1 MNSAFFKLSCIACA
15 CLLVGCADGSFKVN
29 NFDIG
34 KSVSALKN
42 ANEASKELN
51 QEQEIQL
58 GQGIASNLFGMAP
71 LVADHEV
78 QRYINHV
85 GRWLS
90 LHTERPDLPWTFAVI
105 DSDACNAFA
114 APGGYIVI
122 TKGLLLRM
130 NNEADLAGV
139 LAHEIVH
146 VLKKHHLNALRK
158 SSAMSAANDLLEVGL
173 AQKRLN
179 SNWAKL
185 ATAGTELYTRGL
197 DKDDEYEADQM
208 AIVIAAR
215 AGYDP
220 YGLPAVLQSLQSMDT
235 HDPGMGLFL
244 KTHPKL
250 EDRLSQL
257 DVLMNTGFERFD
269 DAPNGQARF
278 QKMLGRILFSQNKN
292 ASAK

>member
-1 MNSAFFKLSCIACA
+1 MKSLFFKLSCISLAT
-15 CLLVGCADGSFKVN
+15 LLLGCADGSLKIN
-29 NFDIG
+29 NFDLG
-34 KSVSALKN
+34 KSISALKN
-42 ANEASKELN
+42 ANEASKELT

-58 GQGIASNLFGMAP
+58 GQSIVSNLLGVSP
-71 LVADHEV
+71 LIADQEV
-78 QRYINHV
+78 QRYVNHV

-90 LHTERPDLPWTFAVI
+90 LHTERPDLPWTFAVL

-130 NNEADLAGV
+130 NSESDLAGV
-139 LAHEIVH
+139 LAHEMVH
-146 VLKKHHLNALRK
+146 ILKKHHLNALRK
-158 SSAMSAANDLLEVGL
+158 SHAMSAASDLLEVGL

-215 AGYDP
+215 AGYDAF
-220 YGLPAVLQSLQSMDT
+220 GLPAVLQSLHSIDT
-235 HDPGMGLFL
+235 RDPGVGLFL

-250 EDRLSQL
+250 DDRIKQL
-257 DVLMNTGFERFD
+257 DMLMNTGFERFD
-269 DAPNGQARF
+269 EAPNGQARF
-278 QKMLGRILFSQNKN
+278 QKMLARMLLSQSKN
-292 ASAK
+292 VEKK